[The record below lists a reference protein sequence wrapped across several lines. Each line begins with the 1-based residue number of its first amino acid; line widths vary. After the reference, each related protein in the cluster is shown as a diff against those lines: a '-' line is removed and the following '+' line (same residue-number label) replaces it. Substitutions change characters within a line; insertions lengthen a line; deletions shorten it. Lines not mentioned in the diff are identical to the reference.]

1 MQTNN
6 DMVIDDHPVSVYPCQ
21 TNDMDI
27 EEEECNLD
35 QGFCYEDLDEDAM
48 DEPIDQNW
56 DQGFAYE
63 AIDPDGFD
71 YNQDGFAYE
80 PMDQAFAYE
89 PMDQAFAQSE
99 IHIEFPE
106 GACIGFTIANG
117 VRYLVLTNM

>member
-6 DMVIDDHPVSVYPCQ
+6 DDMVIDHPVSVCACQ
-21 TNDMDI
+21 MQIEGDNDLDEHAMD
-27 EEEECNLD
+27 EDLD
-35 QGFCYEDLDEDAM
+35 QGFCNEDLDLDEDF
-48 DEPIDQNW
+48 DQGF

-71 YNQDGFAYE
+71 YNQGFAYE
-80 PMDQAFAYE
+80 PMDQG
-89 PMDQAFAQSE
+89 FAQSE

-106 GACIGFTIANG
+106 RASIRFAFANG